1 MMGQPKGEIAGFPT
15 VEAVDVTPEL
25 AETWLARNP
34 NNRNLRKAVVD
45 SYARDMQAGRWALN
59 GGTLKLG
66 LLRKLVTP

>member
-1 MMGQPKGEIAGFPT
+1 MMRQPKGEIAEFPT
-15 VEAVDVTPEL
+15 VEIVDVTPEL

-59 GGTLKLG
+59 GGTL
-66 LLRKLVTP
+66 